1 MLTRKQLWKKCKII
15 NYNKNYN
22 ENNNVINNENNN
34 DNDNDNF
41 NNKIIKFI
49 PNNKLKKKVRF
60 SNIVY
65 LTLIPT
71 KDEINKLL
79 YNFESKKNIQVIS
92 NKIATTP

>member
-22 ENNNVINNENNN
+22 KNCNENNN
-34 DNDNDNF
+34 NNDNF
-41 NNKIIKFI
+41 NDKIIKFI

-79 YNFESKKNIQVIS
+79 YNFELKQNTQVIS

>member
-15 NYNKNYN
+15 NYNKNF
-22 ENNNVINNENNN
+22 IENNN
-34 DNDNDNF
+34 DNDNF
-41 NNKIIKFI
+41 NDKIIKFI

-60 SNIVY
+60 SNTVY
-65 LTLIPT
+65 LKLIPT

-79 YNFESKKNIQVIS
+79 YNFELKKNIQVIS

>member
-15 NYNKNYN
+15 NYKKNCN
-22 ENNNVINNENNN
+22 ENNNN
-34 DNDNDNF
+34 NDNF
-41 NNKIIKFI
+41 NDKIIKFI

-79 YNFESKKNIQVIS
+79 YNFELKQNIQVIS